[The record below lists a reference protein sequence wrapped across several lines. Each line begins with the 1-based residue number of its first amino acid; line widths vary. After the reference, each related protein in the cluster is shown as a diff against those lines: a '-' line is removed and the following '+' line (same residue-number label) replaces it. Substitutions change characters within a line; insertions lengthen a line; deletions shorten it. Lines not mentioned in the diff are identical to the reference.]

1 MIVEQKRQLCNK
13 RRVDLNKDN
22 ERIDIRPLQAR
33 TKKEKREILGINI
46 NKSAN
51 CIAFSFICKHK
62 ARRNKIAFGKKQKT
76 ERVL

>member
-1 MIVEQKRQLCNK
+1 MYVRYKRVQKKKK
-13 RRVDLNKDN
+13 RGE
-22 ERIDIRPLQAR
+22 ERNI
-33 TKKEKREILGINI
+33 GCVINI

-76 ERVL
+76 E